1 MLLECKDLL
10 PGPVAQSKII
20 SVLLSFVNGHSD
32 PKHRC
37 VCVMLSVCV
46 CGVCVCVCLWCVV
59 CLCVSCDVCVHV
71 YVHKGHVTVHTKF
84 LLFQPDARS

>member
-37 VCVMLSVCV
+37 VCVC
-46 CGVCVCVCLWCVV
+46 VCVCVWCV
-59 CLCVSCDVCVHV
+59 CVCVV
-71 YVHKGHVTVHTKF
+71 YVCVFVVCGVLVCVM
-84 LLFQPDARS
+84 